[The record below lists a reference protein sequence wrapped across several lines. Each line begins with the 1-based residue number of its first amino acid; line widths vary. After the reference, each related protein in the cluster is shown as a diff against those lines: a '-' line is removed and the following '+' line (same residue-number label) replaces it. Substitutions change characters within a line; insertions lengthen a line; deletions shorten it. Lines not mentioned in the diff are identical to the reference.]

1 MIDWTGY
8 EVFDPGVDRPL
19 HELPR
24 REARA
29 AYQRLMD
36 VRHERIA
43 ELARLAATDG
53 VDLDAPDAV
62 GQLDRWFLSSVEPN
76 EAEPG
81 RLRNIWYSVVND
93 IGLFLGER
101 AIEGSGGSLHW
112 AFFTAGKTDVAY
124 QRHVVMGFDVANKKY
139 NVDFD
144 LLVARHGHRI
154 VSGEDVEPGYF
165 DKILGNALDK
175 A

>member
-1 MIDWTGY
+1 MTDWTGY

-29 AYQRLMD
+29 AFDRLMD
-36 VRHERIA
+36 ARHVRID
-43 ELARLAATDG
+43 ELTRLAATDG
-53 VDLDAPDAV
+53 VDLAATDAV
-62 GQLDRWFLSSVEPN
+62 DQLDRWFLRSVEPN
-76 EAEPG
+76 PDEPE

-93 IGLFLGER
+93 IGLYLGER

-144 LLVARHGHRI
+144 LLVARHGHR
-154 VSGEDVEPGYF
+154 VVGGVEVEPGYF
-165 DKILGNALDK
+165 MKILGNALDK